1 MALRKIHGAHTRDII
16 MLFGKNYL
24 RLLTISAVIVII
36 LAAAVFATICTLDSD
51 TGILSDLPTLVL
63 YLVLAILI
71 VVGITL
77 LTISHKIWQ
86 VSKTHPAEV
95 IKKE

>member
-1 MALRKIHGAHTRDII
+1 M
-16 MLFGKNYL
+16 
-24 RLLTISAVIVII
+24 
-36 LAAAVFATICTLDSD
+36 
-51 TGILSDLPTLVL
+51 PTLVL

-71 VVGITL
+71 VAGITL
-77 LTISHKIWQ
+77 LTISHKIWK